1 MIESKENSV
10 SSLLKLKTEEILVT
24 KTEKNQ
30 KLTNIDIVAITEW
43 IEQKDGM
50 ELFNILRAFALLCS
64 IVEGL
69 EDKFFTIA
77 KELPS
82 KLELNDLSMESIME
96 NFEGIDKTIV
106 SPFDYIKTL
115 QKIFTE
121 AKKTNEFT
129 KKFERNFLEDSLK
142 EINSKFKL
150 ISIEEFEK
158 LKKGFSGIEGE
169 ESVNNFDFLSFSNS
183 IVFSR
188 TVLRAN

>member
-188 TVLRAN
+188 TVLREN

>member
-1 MIESKENSV
+1 MIESKVNAV

-24 KTEKNQ
+24 KTEKNH
-30 KLTNIDIVAITEW
+30 KLTNIDIVAINEW

-69 EDKFFTIA
+69 EEKFFTIA
-77 KELPS
+77 KELPN

-96 NFEGIDKTIV
+96 NFEGIDKNIV

-121 AKKTNEFT
+121 AKKTNDFT
-129 KKFERNFLEDSLK
+129 KKFEKNFLEDSLK
-142 EINSKFKL
+142 EINTKFKL
-150 ISIEEFEK
+150 ISIEEFER
-158 LKKGFSGIEGE
+158 LEKGFSGVADEN
-169 ESVNNFDFLSFSNS
+169 SVNNFDFVSFANN

-188 TVLRAN
+188 TVLRAD